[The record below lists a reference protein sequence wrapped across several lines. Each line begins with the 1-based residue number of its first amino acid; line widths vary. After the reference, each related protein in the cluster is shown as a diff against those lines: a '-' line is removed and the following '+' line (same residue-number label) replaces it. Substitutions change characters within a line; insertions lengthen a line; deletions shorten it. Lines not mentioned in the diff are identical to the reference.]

1 MAGLLDIFIGSTQSR
16 YAGMAILTSLGVVGL
31 SILFGKEKVS
41 FMRKLVVAGL
51 LILLSLPAILVTL
64 FQLTCMV
71 TGTGAG
77 GKKWWCGTYAWLVA
91 GLVMVYSALLVI
103 VTVLSLFND
112 KKVKEI
118 DAFFSKREYFEDMA
132 DGIMNGEVVVE
143 NEEEVDGDEEDV
155 EVSEDAEVVEDSE
168 MFTPTMPVDVPAGE
182 MPPMEP
188 GVPMK
193 NGKAVKNGKLN
204 GDMPKAEVVVEE
216 PKQDVV
222 PNDINDAVVTN
233 KVQASEPE
241 TFANNGAPIV
251 DLNELVTLNLDVGKM
266 VKKAKMNI
274 A

>member
-103 VTVLSLFND
+103 VTLTNFAAEKKAND
-112 KKVKEI
+112 I

-132 DGIMNGEVVVE
+132 EDILNGE
-143 NEEEVDGDEEDV
+143 
-155 EVSEDAEVVEDSE
+155 EVVEDDEEEVVDEEVVDEEDE
-168 MFTPTMPVDVPAGE
+168 MFTPTMPVDVPTGNV
-182 MPPMEP
+182 PPMKE
-188 GVPMK
+188 
-193 NGKAVKNGKLN
+193 
-204 GDMPKAEVVVEE
+204 EVVSDDT
-216 PKQDVV
+216 QDS
-222 PNDINDAVVTN
+222 IVTN

-241 TFANNGAPIV
+241 TFANNGAPII
-251 DLNELVTLNLDVGKM
+251 DLNELATLNLDVGKM
-266 VKKAKMNI
+266 VKKAKKNI